1 MSRFYS
7 KITGCTYIEGMHVI
21 PAEAV
26 PISDKRYLEVIANPA
41 PGKVRSHDAEGLP
54 ILVDPVPVVLT
65 ADELCNQIDAAARS
79 VDALDTLRA
88 LEYSLAAPEA
98 QAFKVAGYPS
108 GEVPRAVLAYAINGR
123 TPQEAADSIL
133 QASADT
139 AELVYRM
146 RETRLSA
153 KEIVRALVEAGEHDQ
168 ALAVAAGAV
177 KLIRT
182 LFSTD
187 PAQVVTTGPAA
198 EAVPAETPAE
208 TPDV

>member
-7 KITGCTYIEGMHVI
+7 KTTGCTYIEGMHVI

-26 PISDKRYLEVIANPA
+26 PISEKRYLEVIANPA

-65 ADELCNQIDAAARS
+65 AGDLCDRIDAAARS

-98 QAFKVAGYPS
+98 QAFKAAGYPA
-108 GEVPRAVLAYAINGR
+108 GEVPRAVLAYVINGR

-146 RETRLSA
+146 RETRLAA
-153 KEIVRALVEAGEHDQ
+153 KESVRALVEAGEYGQ
-168 ALAVAAGAV
+168 ALAVATGAAE
-177 KLIRT
+177 LIRT
-182 LFSTD
+182 LFATD
-187 PAQVVTTGPAA
+187 PTPVVAVEPVAGA
-198 EAVPAETPAE
+198 EPQ
-208 TPDV
+208 